1 MSNHLVGTV
10 FDRVIQEVCDA
21 SQVDFEESGVDQQT
35 LLDLRK
41 SWQKKLSSLGVAHFP
56 WDPPPPQPAP
66 AQPQN
71 QQILPPA
78 ATVPSNAPRP
88 PQHSPAQ
95 QLPQQHQQHAPP
107 QHPHP
112 QSLPPPGQPMQAPAP
127 IGTNG
132 GHPMGHSPQIK
143 TEPGLNGHPGL
154 PPVSHMMGVPPNAQ
168 SARERATN
176 LIQQRY
182 GAAAA
187 NSVSQMQ
194 AQSQPPMNLPRP
206 PNMQMPMPNGQNH
219 QIKQEPGYHPAPHPS
234 LNNAQ
239 TDGASGDA
247 LSEWKAEVA
256 RRREAAERQGG
267 EGDRALRDFLK
278 QRMLQLEGGGLMLP
292 LDERESQPKSTF
304 SPTTVTGSSTMPR
317 AQFDGP
323 GGDDT
328 KEEDDEDA
336 INSDL
341 DDPDDL
347 VAEEHDSEDSV
358 GQVMLCTY
366 DKVQRVKNK
375 WKCTLKDGILTTGGK
390 EYVFHKGQ
398 GEFEW

>member
-1 MSNHLVGTV
+1 MSNQLVGSV
-10 FDRVIQEVCDA
+10 FERVIQEVCDA

-35 LLDLRK
+35 LADLRN

-71 QQILPPA
+71 QPILPPT

-88 PQHSPAQ
+88 PQP
-95 QLPQQHQQHAPP
+95 PTVQQHQHQHVPP
-107 QHPHP
+107 QQPHP
-112 QSLPPPGQPMQAPAP
+112 QTLPPNIPPLHAPTPVTA
-127 IGTNG
+127 G
-132 GHPMGHSPQIK
+132 PMGHSPQIK

-154 PPVSHMMGVPPNAQ
+154 PPMSHMMGAPPNAQ

-187 NSVSQMQ
+187 NSIGQMQ
-194 AQSQPPMNLPRP
+194 AQQPPMGLPRP
-206 PNMQMPMPNGQNH
+206 PNMQIPNGQTHQNR
-219 QIKQEPGYHPAPHPS
+219 QIKQEPGYHPVPHPS
-234 LNNAQ
+234 ISNSQ
-239 TDGASGDA
+239 TDGPADDA
-247 LSEWKAEVA
+247 LSDWKAEVA
-256 RRREAAERQGG
+256 RRREAAERQDG
-267 EGDRALRDFLK
+267 EGDRVLRDHLRE
-278 QRMLQLEGGGLMLP
+278 RMLQFEGGGLMVP
-292 LDERESQPKSTF
+292 LDEREAQPKTLSVHTA
-304 SPTTVTGSSTMPR
+304 GSSTMPK
-317 AQFDGP
+317 AQYDGP

-347 VAEEHDSEDSV
+347 VAEDHDAEDAV

-375 WKCTLKDGILTTGGK
+375 WKCTLKDGVLTTGGK